1 MARFCTRCG
10 KPLEEGEVCSCTQE
24 AAAPQQQTAQA
35 AAPQQ
40 QTAQTAPQ
48 QQTAQSAGYVPN
60 EQQFQQTQQA
70 VKGFLAKLANTFLE
84 MLLHPVT
91 VGKNIIQAG
100 EFGVGIGMFVLQGI
114 FSALFAAIIMS
125 NTFGKLFKA
134 MSYFDDETE
143 LSYVKIFFVTL
154 IFSMVL
160 SFIFALLLWVGNLI
174 IKNKVSYQQMI
185 VAASARSCVVIV
197 ATIIAIIVGLMN
209 VQYGLCVFLIG
220 NIWGFFVVL
229 MAMPVMQESVRN
241 KLPLIMILVYLIFL
255 LASTFCEKK
264 GFVMYFP
271 GDMQEE
277 IEDSID
283 GMTNIFDEMESDM
296 F

>member
-1 MARFCTRCG
+1 MAKFCTRCG

-24 AAAPQQQTAQA
+24 TAQNVQSQQQEAGQNVQS
-35 AAPQQ
+35 QQ
-40 QTAQTAPQ
+40 QMAQPT
-48 QQTAQSAGYVPN
+48 GYVSN

-70 VKGFLAKLANTFLE
+70 VKGFLAKVANTFLE

-91 VGKNIIQAG
+91 VGKNLIQAG
-100 EFGVGIGMFVLQGI
+100 EFSVGIGMFVLQGI

-125 NTFGKLFKA
+125 KTFGKLFDA
-134 MSYFDDETE
+134 MSYFDDEME
-143 LSYVKIFFVTL
+143 LSYIKIFFVTL
-154 IFSMVL
+154 IFSVVL

-174 IKNKVSYQQMI
+174 IKNKVSYQQMM

-229 MAMPVMQESVRN
+229 MAMPVMQENVRN

-271 GDMQEE
+271 KDMQEE

-283 GMTNIFDEMESDM
+283 GVTDIFDEMESEM